1 MTFKKAAEIL
11 ADILGLDEG
20 EITPEMEL
28 TPEFEIEK
36 LHIAKFII
44 ECEKKFK
51 ITIHDEDVHTF
62 RSVCDVVKYIESRLS
77 EEEGNSCESSE
88 EERMWWYYV

>member
-1 MTFKKAAEIL
+1 MVAQKVIGMLAVIL
-11 ADILGLDEG
+11 NLEDEDISLD
-20 EITPEMEL
+20 TEL

-36 LHIAKFII
+36 IHIAKLVI

-51 ITIHDEDVHTF
+51 ITIHDEK
-62 RSVCDVVKYIESRLS
+62 VCDFRTVKDIVKYIENAQTENEGNLS
-77 EEEGNSCESSE
+77 ESSD

>member
-1 MTFKKAAEIL
+1 MIFKKAAEIL
-11 ADILGLDEG
+11 ADILGLDEE
-20 EITPEMEL
+20 EITSDMEL

-36 LHIAKFII
+36 LHVAKFII

-51 ITIHDEDVHTF
+51 ITIHDENVHTF
-62 RSVCDVVKYIESRLS
+62 RTVGDVVKYIEIRLS

-88 EERMWWYYV
+88 EDRMWWYYA